1 MNQRQID
8 FCNFLVFQ
16 GLSAQEAYLKAYPD
30 CQPESAKVQASRLLT
45 NDNVSQE
52 IEALRLEK
60 TELIKAPLKEEHK
73 EALITQERIT
83 KLRLELLE
91 HPDTSDTVQRALL
104 ADLEKSIE
112 GTGGSGDI
120 TVVIGS

>member
-1 MNQRQID
+1 MNQRHID
-8 FCNFLVFQ
+8 FCNYLVFQ
-16 GLSAQEAYLKAYPD
+16 GISAQEAYLKAYPD
-30 CQPESAKVQASRLLT
+30 CTKESAGTLASRLLEKVEIT
-45 NDNVSQE
+45 QQ
-52 IEALRLEK
+52 IEALNLEK
-60 TELIKAPLKEEHK
+60 TELIKAPLKAEHK

-112 GTGGSGDI
+112 GTGDGGTV